1 MIQIKDKSACCGC
14 SACVQICPKQCI
26 VLKEDKE
33 GFLYP
38 VVNQT
43 LCIACGKC
51 EKVCPELH
59 PFDVVESLKAYAA
72 KHPDDTVRAES
83 SSGGIFTLLADAVI
97 DAGGV
102 VFGARFDNDWSVVH
116 DFTETHEGLQAFR
129 GSKYVQSR
137 IGSTYQQAEKFLKSG
152 RKVLFTGTPCQIAG
166 LKRYLHKEY
175 ENLWAVDF
183 VCHGV
188 PSPLVW
194 KKYLEE
200 TIARQCEKNSVLLHS
215 KSLVSERNS
224 IAYEWMRKIDS
235 ISFRNKN
242 LGWKKFSFALT
253 LSEVTTDGEKN
264 TVLLSTIFPENEYM
278 QAFLSNFSLRPSCY
292 HCPVKGGKSG
302 SDLTI
307 GDFWGIEQ
315 IAPEIDDDKGCS
327 LVIVHNRWIQEW
339 LCSHAYILKECQL
352 NELVK
357 YNPCIYRSESIPANR
372 VFFFYKFHKV
382 GFTSAWKSTISST
395 LTSRIIRRL
404 YRIIYRYI
412 RKENHS

>member
-14 SACVQICPKQCI
+14 SACVQICPKRCI

-43 LCIACGKC
+43 LCIECGKC
-51 EKVCPELH
+51 EKACPELH
-59 PFDVVESLKAYAA
+59 PFDAGESLKAYAA
-72 KHPDDTVRAES
+72 KHPDDAVRAES

-137 IGSTYQQAEKFLKSG
+137 IGSTYEQAERFLKSG

-200 TIARQCEKNSVLLHS
+200 TIARQCEKNTVLLHS

-224 IAYEWMRKIDS
+224 IAHEWMRKIDA

-242 LGWKKFSFALT
+242 LGWK
-253 LSEVTTDGEKN
+253 N
-264 TVLLSTIFPENEYM
+264 TVLLS
-278 QAFLSNFSLRPSCY
+278 LSPR
-292 HCPVKGGKSG
+292 
-302 SDLTI
+302 
-307 GDFWGIEQ
+307 
-315 IAPEIDDDKGCS
+315 
-327 LVIVHNRWIQEW
+327 
-339 LCSHAYILKECQL
+339 
-352 NELVK
+352 
-357 YNPCIYRSESIPANR
+357 
-372 VFFFYKFHKV
+372 
-382 GFTSAWKSTISST
+382 
-395 LTSRIIRRL
+395 
-404 YRIIYRYI
+404 
-412 RKENHS
+412 

>member
-14 SACVQICPKQCI
+14 SACVQSCPKQCI

-59 PFDVVESLKAYAA
+59 PFDAVQPLMVYAA
-72 KHPDDTVRAES
+72 KHPDESVRAES

-97 DAGGV
+97 DDGGV
-102 VFGARFDNDWSVVH
+102 VFGARFDTDWSVVH

-129 GSKYVQSR
+129 GSKYLQSR
-137 IGSTYQQAEKFLKSG
+137 IGNTFQLAEKFLKAG
-152 RKVLFTGTPCQIAG
+152 RKVLFSGTPCQIAG
-166 LKRYLHKEY
+166 LKRYLHKDY
-175 ENLWAVDF
+175 ENLLAVDF

-200 TIARQCEKNSVLLHS
+200 IIAREHKL
-215 KSLVSERNS
+215 
-224 IAYEWMRKIDS
+224 KIDA
-235 ISFRNKN
+235 ISFRNKD
-242 LGWKKFSFALT
+242 LGWKKYSFALT
-253 LSEVTTDGEKN
+253 LSGVTNGGEKN

-278 QAFLSNFSLRPSCY
+278 QAFLADFSLRPSCY
-292 HCPVKGGKSG
+292 ACPAKGGKSG

-307 GDFWGIEQ
+307 GDFWGIEK

-327 LVIVHNRWIQEW
+327 LVIVHTNKKINRW
-339 LCSHAYILKECQL
+339 SNNSILSEFSSRQDPFKG
-352 NELVK
+352 
-357 YNPCIYRSESIPANR
+357 NPSYYTSPYQPVNRTFFFSQFRKNGFCKAWKKTMSAKLQDRILRKIYRM
-372 VFFFYKFHKV
+372 
-382 GFTSAWKSTISST
+382 
-395 LTSRIIRRL
+395 L
-404 YRIIYRYI
+404 
-412 RKENHS
+412 